1 MSNLFS
7 NPLVPKW
14 SMFLMFVILI
24 VTSICAYFGVWY
36 QLGPDWEVE
45 SALFSVG
52 LGLLFY
58 TSILTLINQIL
69 KVRKN
74 GFVIA
79 LFLILTLGSSVCMI
93 AFSGNFLNTH
103 LNCIDD
109 YRSSIENRFQAVE
122 NQLDDY
128 ENIKTGYLQDHE
140 DVVTNGFVKLKSNN
154 SYGDLLSPPFNY
166 TKSELDNSKR
176 FWVSINDAK
185 NSAAERHNEFKKKV
199 SSCDQSVIERFRF
212 YFKEFNQTTR
222 SNMSMNHFDVGLP
235 VKLQNADLLLKS
247 YETKELTSLATCFT
261 NNILIPGLSGKFNN
275 RPEMQVWLNKSQDI
289 IDKSFDSDNLDVSSL
304 LKIADIK
311 IFLIMILQF
320 LLLILPVMKINQ
332 SSIGRIR
339 RKGEFEL

>member
-14 SMFLMFVILI
+14 SMFLMFVIFI

-36 QLGPDWEVE
+36 DLGPGKDIEAVL
-45 SALFSVG
+45 ASVG

-58 TSILTLINQIL
+58 ISILTLIHQIL

-109 YRSSIENRFQAVE
+109 YRSSIENRFQAVV

-128 ENIKTGYLQDHE
+128 KNIKTGYLQDHK
-140 DVVTNGFVKLKSNN
+140 DVVTNGFVKLYSNN

-166 TKSELDNSKR
+166 TTTELDNSKR
-176 FWVSINDAK
+176 FWRSINAAK
-185 NSAAERHNEFKKKV
+185 NSAADRHNEFKKKV
-199 SSCDQSVIERFRF
+199 SSCDQSVIESFRL
-212 YFKEFNQTTR
+212 YFKKFNQTTR
-222 SNMSMNHFDVGLP
+222 PNMSMNHFDVGLP
-235 VKLQNADLLLKS
+235 VTLQKADFLLKN
-247 YETKELTSLATCFT
+247 YETEELTSLATCFT
-261 NNILIPGLSGKFNN
+261 NNILISDLSGKFNN

-289 IDKSFDSDNLDVSSL
+289 IGSSIDSDNLNVSSL
-304 LKIADIK
+304 LKTADIK

-320 LLLILPVMKINQ
+320 LLLILPVLKINQ
-332 SSIGRIR
+332 SSIDRK
-339 RKGEFEL
+339 RKGKNEI